1 MANERPSRPRRSS
14 SAGRSARAPARR
26 TPAKPRQRQKRVR
39 RTLPYEFKPDARR
52 VSPFKSL
59 RFTHLQRL
67 QLLRWVCYVAMCVLC
82 LVVQDSIMS
91 RVAIFGATTDLAVS
105 AMLLIAVL
113 EGSEVGSIFILIAS
127 TVFYFSGSA
136 PGPYSV
142 GMLTILGMAA
152 SLLRQ
157 AIWTRSRGSIVLCAG
172 AAAFLYEVGLYVVGL
187 FMGLTRWYRFP
198 RFFFAGI
205 FTALMI
211 FPLYPIIYRIGQIG
225 GYQWKE

>member
-1 MANERPSRPRRSS
+1 M
-14 SAGRSARAPARR
+14 
-26 TPAKPRQRQKRVR
+26 
-39 RTLPYEFKPDARR
+39 
-52 VSPFKSL
+52 
-59 RFTHLQRL
+59 
-67 QLLRWVCYVAMCVLC
+67 LC

-91 RVAIFGATTDLAVS
+91 RIAIFGATTDLAVS

-127 TVFYFSGSA
+127 VVFYFSGSA

-142 GMLTILGMAA
+142 AMLTILGMAA

-157 AIWTRSRGSIVLCAG
+157 AVWTRSRGSIVLCAG
-172 AAAFLYEVGLYVVGL
+172 AAAFLYEIGLYVVGL
-187 FMGLTRWYRFP
+187 FLGLTRWYRFP
-198 RFFFAGI
+198 RFFFIGV